1 MTLPNAVV
9 KPSALPSDPR
19 FSSGPCRKHPGWS
32 VDPTM
37 LRYVGRSHRS
47 SEGAERLGEVIRRMA
62 SLLELPDSWLCGI
75 VPGSGTGACSM
86 ALQNL
91 LGPSPVETFLSDN
104 FSQYWANEIDT
115 LGLAPQNRHI
125 CAYGDFPNTSRID
138 PNHDI
143 VLVLNGTNSGVCPP
157 DLDWILPDR
166 AGLVI
171 ADAVSAAFTRPIE
184 FDRIDVLCWSW
195 QKALGGEG
203 GHGMIALSPRAQAR
217 LKAGGR
223 KPVARLMRLHNP
235 DGSVNKAFF
244 GGRTISTP
252 SMFAVEDIHSA
263 LDWAEACGG
272 LPALLNRVANNYAV
286 MADWVNST
294 PWIDW
299 TCTNPAARS
308 TCSITLRLVQEQLAA
323 GEKEDDGK
331 IIAEMIRLLEAEGA
345 AFDIWSY
352 GDAPPGFRIWAGPTV
367 EADDLATL
375 CEWLAWAYSE
385 TCGGTIPPE
394 VVVRHGYFPPSKES
408 AVQPR
413 TDSARPLTAALE
425 SPPPQ
430 TLADC
435 YDALLFD
442 ATGVLISQNDAL
454 PGAADILAR
463 LNTAGQPFYIVTN
476 ISSGSD
482 ETIFARLRSAGL
494 PIPAV
499 DRIVSAGGVARHRVL
514 EELAAG
520 RLVSYVGS
528 AHAAHEIFGKH
539 PNLHCA
545 DTVETFDTLVVLDDE
560 GFDFK
565 RAADH
570 ILSTFQRRLIETGEM
585 PRIIAANAD
594 IIYPDKNDTL
604 VFGPGIIGPMLQAGL
619 APFGAPPI
627 SVEIMGKP
635 GRAIFEECIARAG
648 TDRLLMVGDQVDT
661 DIKGAKAAGLDA
673 LLVSTGLNSCGEL
686 RQDENG
692 AADFVAKNLNQIFDR
707 SLFPHLRSAAHSNT
721 TD

>member
-1 MTLPNAVV
+1 
-9 KPSALPSDPR
+9 
-19 FSSGPCRKHPGWS
+19 
-32 VDPTM
+32 
-37 LRYVGRSHRS
+37 
-47 SEGAERLGEVIRRMA
+47 
-62 SLLELPDSWLCGI
+62 
-75 VPGSGTGACSM
+75 M

-91 LGPSPVETFLSDN
+91 LGPFPVETFLSDS

-115 LGLAPQNRHI
+115 LALTSQRRHI

-143 VLVLNGTNSGVCPP
+143 VLVLNGTSSGVCPP
-157 DLDWILPDR
+157 DLDWIRPDR

-171 ADAVSAAFTRPIE
+171 ADAVSAAFTRQIDY
-184 FDRIDVLCWSW
+184 DRIDVLCWSW

-217 LKAGGR
+217 LEAGGR
-223 KPVARLMRLHNP
+223 KPVARLMRLHNA
-235 DGSVNKAFF
+235 DGSLNKAFF

-286 MADWVNST
+286 MDDWVNST

-299 TCTNPAARS
+299 ICTDQAARS
-308 TCSITLRLVQEQLAA
+308 TCSITLRLVREQLAA
-323 GEKEDDGK
+323 GETEDDGK
-331 IIAEMIRLLEAEGA
+331 IAGGIIRLLEAEGA

-367 EADDLATL
+367 ETDDLAIL
-375 CEWLAWAYSE
+375 CEWLAWAYSQ
-385 TCGGTIPPE
+385 TCEANIPPE
-394 VVVRHGYFPPSKES
+394 ARVVRHGYFPPSK
-408 AVQPR
+408 ALVVQPR
-413 TDSARPLTAALE
+413 TESACPQTAALE

-435 YDALLFD
+435 YDAMLFD

-454 PGAADILAR
+454 PGAADVLAR
-463 LNTAGQPFYIVTN
+463 LNMSGQPYYIVTN

-482 ETIFARLRSAGL
+482 ETIFARLRCAGL

-499 DRIVSAGGVARHRVL
+499 DRIVSAGGVTRHCVL
-514 EELAAG
+514 GELAAG

-528 AHAAHEIFGKH
+528 AHAAHDIFGKH

-545 DTVETFDTLVVLDDE
+545 DTAATFDTLVVLDDE
-560 GFDFK
+560 DFDFK
-565 RAADH
+565 RAADN

-594 IIYPDKNDTL
+594 IIYPGKNGTL

-627 SVEIMGKP
+627 SLEIMGKP
-635 GRAIFEECIARAG
+635 GRAIFEECIGRAG

-673 LLVSTGLNSCGEL
+673 LLVTTGLNNSGEL

-692 AADFVAKNLNQIFDR
+692 APDYVAKNLGQIFDG
-707 SLFPHLRSAAHSNT
+707 SLCPHLRSSKHSST
-721 TD
+721 TNQVWGSFE

>member
-1 MTLPNAVV
+1 
-9 KPSALPSDPR
+9 
-19 FSSGPCRKHPGWS
+19 
-32 VDPTM
+32 
-37 LRYVGRSHRS
+37 
-47 SEGAERLGEVIRRMA
+47 
-62 SLLELPDSWLCGI
+62 
-75 VPGSGTGACSM
+75 M

-91 LGPSPVETFLSDN
+91 LGPSPVETFVSDN

-115 LGLAPQNRHI
+115 LALAPQNRHI
-125 CAYGDFPNTSRID
+125 CAFGDFPSTSRID
-138 PNHDI
+138 SNHDI

-157 DLDWILPDR
+157 DLDWVLPDR

-171 ADAVSAAFTRPIE
+171 ADAVSAAFTRPID
-184 FDRIDVLCWSW
+184 FNRTDVLCWSW

-217 LKAGGR
+217 LKADGR
-223 KPVARLMRLHNP
+223 KPVARLMRLHNA

-272 LPALLNRVANNYAV
+272 LPALLKRVADNYAV

-308 TCSITLRLVQEQLAA
+308 PCSITLRLVREQHAT
-323 GEKEDDGK
+323 GEKEDDDK
-331 IIAEMIRLLEAEGA
+331 IVAGMIRLLEAEGA

-367 EADDLATL
+367 EAEDLAIL
-375 CEWLAWAYSE
+375 CKWLAWAYSE
-385 TCGGTIPPE
+385 TCESSIPPE
-394 VVVRHGYFPPSKES
+394 TKVVRHGSFPPSNTR

-413 TDSARPLTAALE
+413 EESACLLTAALE

-430 TLADC
+430 TLADY
-435 YDALLFD
+435 YDAILFD
-442 ATGVLISQNDAL
+442 ATGVLISENEAL

-463 LNTAGQPFYIVTN
+463 LNMSGQPYYIVTN

-482 ETIFARLRSAGL
+482 ETIFARLRGAGL

-499 DRIVSAGGVARHRVL
+499 DRIVSAGGVTRPRVL
-514 EELAAG
+514 GELAAG
-520 RLVSYVGS
+520 RQVSYVGS
-528 AHAAHEIFGKH
+528 ARAAHDIFGKH

-545 DTVETFDTLVVLDDE
+545 DTAETFDTLVVLDDE

-565 RAADH
+565 RAAEH
-570 ILSTFQRRLIETGEM
+570 ILSTFRRRLIETGEM
-585 PRIIAANAD
+585 PRMIAANGD
-594 IIYPDKNDTL
+594 IIYPGKNGTL
-604 VFGPGIIGPMLQAGL
+604 VFGPCIIGPMLQAGL

-635 GRAIFEECIARAG
+635 GRPIFEECIARAG

-673 LLVSTGLNSCGEL
+673 LLVTTGLNISGEL
-686 RQDENG
+686 RHGENG
-692 AADFVAKNLNQIFDR
+692 APDYVATNLCQIVDG
-707 SLFPHLRSAAHSNT
+707 SLFPPLRSAKHSST
-721 TD
+721 TKSGFADRRRRIVGSS

>member
-1 MTLPNAVV
+1 
-9 KPSALPSDPR
+9 
-19 FSSGPCRKHPGWS
+19 
-32 VDPTM
+32 
-37 LRYVGRSHRS
+37 
-47 SEGAERLGEVIRRMA
+47 
-62 SLLELPDSWLCGI
+62 
-75 VPGSGTGACSM
+75 M

-91 LGPSPVETFLSDN
+91 LGPSPVETFLSDS

-115 LGLAPQNRHI
+115 LALAPQRRHI

-143 VLVLNGTNSGVCPP
+143 VLVLNGTSSGVCPP

-171 ADAVSAAFTRPIE
+171 ADAVSAAFTRPIDY
-184 FDRIDVLCWSW
+184 DRIDVLCWSW

-217 LKAGGR
+217 LKVGGP
-223 KPVARLMRLHNP
+223 KPVTRLMRLHNA

-286 MADWVNST
+286 MDDWVNST

-308 TCSITLRLVQEQLAA
+308 TCSITLRLVAA
-323 GEKEDDGK
+323 GETEDCGK
-331 IIAEMIRLLEAEGA
+331 IAGGMIRLLEAEGA

-367 EADDLATL
+367 ETEDLAIL

-385 TCGGTIPPE
+385 TCEGIPPE
-394 VVVRHGYFPPSKES
+394 AVVRHGNFPPSNAR

-413 TDSARPLTAALE
+413 EESACPLTGALE

-435 YDALLFD
+435 YDAILFD
-442 ATGVLISQNDAL
+442 ATGVLINENEAL

-463 LNTAGQPFYIVTN
+463 LNMSDQPYYIVTN

-482 ETIFARLRSAGL
+482 ETILARLRGAGL

-499 DRIVSAGGVARHRVL
+499 DRIVSAGGLARHRVL

-528 AHAAHEIFGKH
+528 AHAAHDIFGKH

-585 PRIIAANAD
+585 PRMITANAD
-594 IIYPDKNDTL
+594 VVYPGKNRSL

-627 SVEIMGKP
+627 SVEFMGKP
-635 GRAIFEECIARAG
+635 GRAIFQECIARAG

-673 LLVSTGLNSCGEL
+673 LLVTTGLNNSGEL
-686 RQDENG
+686 RQGENG
-692 AADFVAKNLNQIFDR
+692 APDYVARNLDQIFDGSLSPHPVGR
-707 SLFPHLRSAAHSNT
+707 SKSPG
-721 TD
+721 

>member
-1 MTLPNAVV
+1 M
-9 KPSALPSDPR
+9 
-19 FSSGPCRKHPGWS
+19 
-32 VDPTM
+32 
-37 LRYVGRSHRS
+37 
-47 SEGAERLGEVIRRMA
+47 
-62 SLLELPDSWLCGI
+62 
-75 VPGSGTGACSM
+75 
-86 ALQNL
+86 
-91 LGPSPVETFLSDN
+91 SDN

-125 CAYGDFPNTSRID
+125 CDYGDFPNTNRID

-171 ADAVSAAFTRPIE
+171 ADAVSAAFTRPIDY
-184 FDRIDVLCWSW
+184 DRIDVLCWSW

-203 GHGMIALSPRAQAR
+203 GHGMIALSSRAQAR
-217 LKAGGR
+217 LKAGTR
-223 KPVARLMRLHNP
+223 KPLARLMRLHNA

-272 LPALLNRVANNYAV
+272 LTALLNRVANNYAV
-286 MADWVNST
+286 MSDWVNST

-308 TCSITLRLVQEQLAA
+308 SCSITLRLVREQFAV

-331 IIAEMIRLLEAEGA
+331 IAAGMIRLLEAEGA

-367 EADDLATL
+367 ESEDLSIL
-375 CEWLAWAYSE
+375 CEWLAWAHSE
-385 TCGGTIPPE
+385 ASQGSVPPE
-394 VVVRHGYFPPSKES
+394 ASDLRHGCFPSSKAR

-413 TDSARPLTAALE
+413 ADSACLTTAAPE
-425 SPPPQ
+425 SLPSQ

-435 YDALLFD
+435 YDAILFD
-442 ATGVLISQNDAL
+442 ATGVLISENEAL

-463 LNTAGQPFYIVTN
+463 LNTSGQPYYVVTN
-476 ISSGSD
+476 ISSGSE
-482 ETIFARLRSAGL
+482 ETILARLRGAGL

-528 AHAAHEIFGKH
+528 THAANDIFGRH

-545 DTVETFDTLVVLDDE
+545 DTAGPFDTLVVLDDE

-570 ILSTFQRRLIETGEM
+570 ILSTFRRRLIETGEM
-585 PRIIAANAD
+585 PRMIAANAD
-594 IIYPDKNDTL
+594 IIYPGKNGSL
-604 VFGPGIIGPMLQAGL
+604 VFGPGIIEPMLQAGL

-627 SVEIMGKP
+627 SVEIVGKP

-673 LLVSTGLNSCGEL
+673 LLVTTELNSCGEL
-686 RQDENG
+686 RQDETG
-692 AADFVAKNLNQIFDR
+692 AADFVAKNLNQILDG
-707 SLFPHLRSAAHSNT
+707 SLFPRLRSAKHSSATNQA
-721 TD
+721 

>member
-1 MTLPNAVV
+1 
-9 KPSALPSDPR
+9 
-19 FSSGPCRKHPGWS
+19 
-32 VDPTM
+32 
-37 LRYVGRSHRS
+37 
-47 SEGAERLGEVIRRMA
+47 
-62 SLLELPDSWLCGI
+62 
-75 VPGSGTGACSM
+75 M

-115 LGLAPQNRHI
+115 LALAPQNRHI
-125 CAYGDFPNTSRID
+125 CAFGDFPSTSRID
-138 PNHDI
+138 SNHDI

-157 DLDWILPDR
+157 DLDWIVPDR

-171 ADAVSAAFTRPIE
+171 ADAVSAAFTRPID

-217 LKAGGR
+217 LKASGR
-223 KPVARLMRLHNP
+223 KPVARLMRLHNA

-308 TCSITLRLVQEQLAA
+308 ACSITLRLVREPLADA
-323 GEKEDDGK
+323 QKDDGDE
-331 IIAEMIRLLEAEGA
+331 IVAGMIRLLEAEGA

-367 EADDLATL
+367 EADDLAIL

-385 TCGGTIPPE
+385 TCEASIPT
-394 VVVRHGYFPPSKES
+394 VVRHSYFPPSKAR

-413 TDSARPLTAALE
+413 TESACPLTAALQ
-425 SPPPQ
+425 SQPPQ

-435 YDALLFD
+435 YDAILFD
-442 ATGVLISQNDAL
+442 ATGVLVSENDAL
-454 PGAADILAR
+454 PGAAEILAR
-463 LNTAGQPFYIVTN
+463 LNMSGQPYYIVTN
-476 ISSGSD
+476 ISSGSE

-494 PIPAV
+494 PVPAV

-520 RLVSYVGS
+520 RIVSYVGS
-528 AHAAHEIFGKH
+528 AHAAHDIFGEH

-545 DTVETFDTLVVLDDE
+545 DRAETFDTLVVLDDE
-560 GFDFK
+560 GFNFK

-570 ILSTFQRRLIETGEM
+570 ILSTFRRRLIETGEM
-585 PRIIAANAD
+585 PRMIAANAD
-594 IIYPDKNDTL
+594 IIYPGKNGTL
-604 VFGPGIIGPMLQAGL
+604 VFGPNIIGPMLQAGL

-648 TDRLLMVGDQVDT
+648 TNHLLMVGDQVDT

-673 LLVSTGLNSCGEL
+673 LLVTTGLNSCGEL

-692 AADFVAKNLNQIFDR
+692 AADFVAKDLNQIFTAVCFHSFGR
-707 SLFPHLRSAAHSNT
+707 RRFPVQQIRFWQLGARIAERTRRILAAAVEPAAWLGGRWR
-721 TD
+721 

>member
-9 KPSALPSDPR
+9 KPSVLPSDPR

-32 VDPTM
+32 VHPTM

-62 SLLELPDSWLCGI
+62 SLLELPDGWLCGI

-91 LGPSPVETFLSDN
+91 LGPTPVETFLSDN

-125 CAYGDFPNTSRID
+125 CDYGDFPDTSRID

-171 ADAVSAAFTRPIE
+171 GDAVSAAFTRPIDY
-184 FDRIDVLCWSW
+184 DRIDVLCWSW

-217 LKAGGR
+217 LIVGGP
-223 KPVARLMRLHNP
+223 KPIARLMRLHNA

-272 LPALLNRVANNYAV
+272 LTALLNRVANNYAV
-286 MADWVNST
+286 MSDWVNST

-299 TCTNPAARS
+299 TCSNPAARS
-308 TCSITLRLVQEQLAA
+308 TCSITLRLVREQHAA
-323 GEKEDDGK
+323 GEKADDGK
-331 IIAEMIRLLEAEGA
+331 IATEMIRLLEAEGA

-352 GDAPPGFRIWAGPTV
+352 GDAPPGFRIWAGPTI
-367 EADDLATL
+367 EAEDLAIL

-385 TCGGTIPPE
+385 TCAANMPRE
-394 VVVRHGYFPPSKES
+394 ARVVRHGNFPTSKAS

-413 TDSARPLTAALE
+413 TESASSLTAALK

-435 YDALLFD
+435 YDAILFD

-454 PGAADILAR
+454 PGAVDILAR
-463 LNTAGQPFYIVTN
+463 LNTSGQPYYIVTN

-482 ETIFARLRSAGL
+482 ETILARLRGAGL

-499 DRIVSAGGVARHRVL
+499 DRIVSAGGVARHSVV

-520 RLVSYVGS
+520 RVVSYLGS
-528 AHAAHEIFGKH
+528 AQAAHDIFGKH

-565 RAADH
+565 RVADH
-570 ILSTFQRRLIETGEM
+570 ILSTFQRRLIERGEM

-594 IIYPDKNDTL
+594 IIYPGKNGTL
-604 VFGPGIIGPMLQAGL
+604 VFGPSIIGPMLQAGL

-627 SVEIMGKP
+627 SVEVMGKP
-635 GRAIFEECIARAG
+635 GRAIFEECITRAG

-673 LLVSTGLNSCGEL
+673 LLVTTGLNNSGEL
-686 RQDENG
+686 RQGESG
-692 AADFVAKNLNQIFDR
+692 AADFVAKNLNQIFDG
-707 SLFPHLRSAAHSNT
+707 SLFPHL
-721 TD
+721 

>member
-1 MTLPNAVV
+1 M
-9 KPSALPSDPR
+9 SDS
-19 FSSGPCRKHPGWS
+19 F
-32 VDPTM
+32 
-37 LRYVGRSHRS
+37 
-47 SEGAERLGEVIRRMA
+47 A
-62 SLLELPDSWLCGI
+62 
-75 VPGSGTGACSM
+75 
-86 ALQNL
+86 
-91 LGPSPVETFLSDN
+91 
-104 FSQYWANEIDT
+104 QYWANEIDT
-115 LGLAPQNRHI
+115 LALAPHKRHI

-143 VLVLNGTNSGVCPP
+143 VLVLNGTSSGVCPP
-157 DLDWILPDR
+157 DLDWIVPDR

-171 ADAVSAAFTRPIE
+171 ADGVSAAFTRAIDY
-184 FDRIDVLCWSW
+184 DRIDVLCWSW

-217 LKAGGR
+217 LKVGER
-223 KPVARLMRLHNP
+223 KPVGRLMRLHNA
-235 DGSVNKAFF
+235 DGSVNEAFF

-286 MADWVNST
+286 MDDWVTST

-299 TCTNPAARS
+299 ICTNPAARS
-308 TCSITLRLVQEQLAA
+308 ACSITLRLVREQLAA
-323 GEKEDDGK
+323 GETEDDGK
-331 IIAEMIRLLEAEGA
+331 IVEGIIRLLEAEGA

-367 EADDLATL
+367 ETDDLAIL
-375 CEWLAWAYSE
+375 CGWLAWAYSE
-385 TCGGTIPPE
+385 TCEASIPPQARA
-394 VVVRHGYFPPSKES
+394 VHHGYFPPSKAR

-413 TDSARPLTAALE
+413 TESACPPTAALE

-435 YDALLFD
+435 YDAILFD
-442 ATGVLISQNDAL
+442 ATGVLISENEAL
-454 PGAADILAR
+454 PGAAGILAR
-463 LNTAGQPFYIVTN
+463 FNTSGQPYYIVTN

-482 ETIFARLRSAGL
+482 ETIFARLRGAGL
-494 PIPAV
+494 PIPTA
-499 DRIVSAGGVARHRVL
+499 DRVVSAGGVARNRVL

-520 RLVSYVGS
+520 RLVSCFGS
-528 AHAAHEIFGKH
+528 AHAAHDIFGKH

-545 DTVETFDTLVVLDDE
+545 DSAKPFDTLVVLDDE

-570 ILSTFQRRLIETGEM
+570 ILSTFRRRLIETGEM
-585 PRIIAANAD
+585 PRMIAANAD
-594 IIYPDKNDTL
+594 IIYPSKNGRVL
-604 VFGPGIIGPMLQAGL
+604 FGPSIIGPMLQAGL
-619 APFGAPPI
+619 APFGTSPT
-627 SVEIMGKP
+627 SVEFMGKP
-635 GRAIFEECIARAG
+635 GRAIFEECIARAR

-673 LLVSTGLNSCGEL
+673 LLVTTGLNNSGEL
-686 RQDENG
+686 RQDENSVPDYF
-692 AADFVAKNLNQIFDR
+692 ARNLGQIFDG
-707 SLFPHLRSAAHSNT
+707 SLLPHLRPAKHSST
-721 TD
+721 TNQV

>member
-1 MTLPNAVV
+1 
-9 KPSALPSDPR
+9 
-19 FSSGPCRKHPGWS
+19 
-32 VDPTM
+32 
-37 LRYVGRSHRS
+37 
-47 SEGAERLGEVIRRMA
+47 
-62 SLLELPDSWLCGI
+62 
-75 VPGSGTGACSM
+75 M

-125 CAYGDFPNTSRID
+125 CDYGDFPSTSRID

-171 ADAVSAAFTRPIE
+171 ADAVSAAFTRPIDY
-184 FDRIDVLCWSW
+184 DRIDVLCWSW

-203 GHGMIALSPRAQAR
+203 GHGMIALAPRAQAR
-217 LKAGGR
+217 LKVGGR
-223 KPVARLMRLHNP
+223 QPVARLMRLHNA

-272 LPALLNRVANNYAV
+272 LPALLKRVANNYAV
-286 MADWVNST
+286 MDDWVNST

-308 TCSITLRLVQEQLAA
+308 TCSITLRLVREQHAA

-331 IIAEMIRLLEAEGA
+331 IVAEMIRLLEAEGA

-367 EADDLATL
+367 EAEDLAIL

-385 TCGGTIPPE
+385 SCEGSTPPE
-394 VVVRHGYFPPSKES
+394 ARVMRHGNFPSS
-408 AVQPR
+408 SARAVQLR
-413 TDSARPLTAALE
+413 TDSARPQTALE

-430 TLADC
+430 ILADC
-435 YDALLFD
+435 YDAILFD
-442 ATGVLISQNDAL
+442 ATGVLVSENDAL
-454 PGAADILAR
+454 PGAADILTR
-463 LNTAGQPFYIVTN
+463 LNMSGQPYYIVTN

-482 ETIFARLRSAGL
+482 ETIFARLCGAGL

-499 DRIVSAGGVARHRVL
+499 DRIVSAGGVARRRVL

-520 RLVSYVGS
+520 RLVSYVGG
-528 AHAAHEIFGKH
+528 AHAAHDIFGKH

-545 DTVETFDTLVVLDDE
+545 DTAATFDTLVVLDDE

-565 RAADH
+565 RAADN

-594 IIYPDKNDTL
+594 IIYPGKNGTI
-604 VFGPGIIGPMLQAGL
+604 VFGPSIIGPMLKAGL

-627 SVEIMGKP
+627 SVETMGKP
-635 GRAIFEECIARAG
+635 GRAIFEECITRAG
-648 TDRLLMVGDQVDT
+648 SDRLLMVGDQVDT

-673 LLVSTGLNSCGEL
+673 LLVTTGLNSCGEL
-686 RQDENG
+686 RQDESG
-692 AADFVAKNLNQIFDR
+692 AADFVAKNLNQIFDG
-707 SLFPHLRSAAHSNT
+707 SLFPHLRSTTHSNK

>member
-9 KPSALPSDPR
+9 KPSVLPSDPR
-19 FSSGPCRKHPGWS
+19 FASGPCRKHPGWS
-32 VDPTM
+32 VHPTM

-91 LGPSPVETFLSDN
+91 LGPFPVETFLSDS

-115 LGLAPQNRHI
+115 LALAPQSRHI

-143 VLVLNGTNSGVCPP
+143 VLVLNGTSSGVCPP
-157 DLDWILPDR
+157 DLDWIPPDR

-171 ADAVSAAFTRPIE
+171 ADAVSAAFTRHID

-223 KPVARLMRLHNP
+223 KPVARLMRLHSP

-308 TCSITLRLVQEQLAA
+308 TCSITLRLVREQLAA
-323 GEKEDDGK
+323 GDKEDDGK
-331 IIAEMIRLLEAEGA
+331 IVAGMIRLLEAEYA

-367 EADDLATL
+367 EADDLSIL

-385 TCGGTIPPE
+385 ACEASIPPDAI
-394 VVVRHGYFPPSKES
+394 VVRDREL
-408 AVQPR
+408 VQ
-413 TDSARPLTAALE
+413 
-425 SPPPQ
+425 
-430 TLADC
+430 
-435 YDALLFD
+435 
-442 ATGVLISQNDAL
+442 G
-454 PGAADILAR
+454 
-463 LNTAGQPFYIVTN
+463 
-476 ISSGSD
+476 
-482 ETIFARLRSAGL
+482 
-494 PIPAV
+494 
-499 DRIVSAGGVARHRVL
+499 
-514 EELAAG
+514 
-520 RLVSYVGS
+520 
-528 AHAAHEIFGKH
+528 
-539 PNLHCA
+539 
-545 DTVETFDTLVVLDDE
+545 
-560 GFDFK
+560 
-565 RAADH
+565 
-570 ILSTFQRRLIETGEM
+570 
-585 PRIIAANAD
+585 
-594 IIYPDKNDTL
+594 
-604 VFGPGIIGPMLQAGL
+604 
-619 APFGAPPI
+619 
-627 SVEIMGKP
+627 
-635 GRAIFEECIARAG
+635 
-648 TDRLLMVGDQVDT
+648 
-661 DIKGAKAAGLDA
+661 
-673 LLVSTGLNSCGEL
+673 
-686 RQDENG
+686 
-692 AADFVAKNLNQIFDR
+692 
-707 SLFPHLRSAAHSNT
+707 
-721 TD
+721 

>member
-1 MTLPNAVV
+1 
-9 KPSALPSDPR
+9 
-19 FSSGPCRKHPGWS
+19 
-32 VDPTM
+32 
-37 LRYVGRSHRS
+37 
-47 SEGAERLGEVIRRMA
+47 MA

-91 LGPSPVETFLSDN
+91 LGPSPVETFVSDS

-115 LGLAPQNRHI
+115 LALAAQRRHV
-125 CAYGDFPNTSRID
+125 CAYGDFPSTSRID

-143 VLVLNGTNSGVCPP
+143 VLVLNGTSNGVCPP
-157 DLDWILPDR
+157 DLNWILTDR

-171 ADAVSAAFTRPIE
+171 ADAVSAAFTRHID

-217 LKAGGR
+217 LKVNGR
-223 KPVARLMRLHNP
+223 KPVARLIRLHNA

-263 LDWAEACGG
+263 LGWAEACGG

-308 TCSITLRLVQEQLAA
+308 TCSITLRLVREQHAA
-323 GEKEDDGK
+323 DEKEDDRK
-331 IIAEMIRLLEAEGA
+331 IVAGMIRLLEAEGA

-352 GDAPPGFRIWAGPTV
+352 ADAPPGFRIWAGPTV
-367 EADDLATL
+367 ETDDLAVL

-385 TCGGTIPPE
+385 TCETRIPPNART
-394 VVVRHGYFPPSKES
+394 VRHGNFPPTQACSVQARIGS
-408 AVQPR
+408 ACPQ
-413 TDSARPLTAALE
+413 TGALE
-425 SPPPQ
+425 SPPR
-430 TLADC
+430 TLAD
-435 YDALLFD
+435 YYEAILFD
-442 ATGVLISQNDAL
+442 ATGVLVNEIDAL
-454 PGAADILAR
+454 PGAADVLAR
-463 LNTAGQPFYIVTN
+463 LNTCGRPYYIVTN

-482 ETIFARLRSAGL
+482 ETILARLRGAGL
-494 PIPAV
+494 PVPAV

-520 RLVSYVGS
+520 RGVSYVGS
-528 AHAAHEIFGKH
+528 AHAAHDIFGKH

-545 DTVETFDTLVVLDDE
+545 DTAVTFDTLVVLDDE

-570 ILSTFQRRLIETGEM
+570 ILSTFQRRLIETGKM
-585 PRIIAANAD
+585 PRIILANAD
-594 IIYPDKNDTL
+594 IIYSTKNGTL

-619 APFGAPPI
+619 APFGAPPF

-648 TDRLLMVGDQVDT
+648 TDSLLMVGDQVDT

-673 LLVSTGLNSCGEL
+673 LLVTTGLNSCGEL
-686 RQDENG
+686 RQDEYG
-692 AADFVAKNLNQIFDR
+692 AADFVATNLNQIFDG
-707 SLFPHLRSAAHSNT
+707 SLFPHVRSAKHSNT

>member
-1 MTLPNAVV
+1 
-9 KPSALPSDPR
+9 
-19 FSSGPCRKHPGWS
+19 
-32 VDPTM
+32 
-37 LRYVGRSHRS
+37 
-47 SEGAERLGEVIRRMA
+47 
-62 SLLELPDSWLCGI
+62 
-75 VPGSGTGACSM
+75 M

-91 LGPSPVETFLSDN
+91 LGPFPVETFLSDS
-104 FSQYWANEIDT
+104 FSKYWANEIDT
-115 LGLAPQNRHI
+115 LALASQRRHN
-125 CAYGDFPNTSRID
+125 CAYGDFPRTNRID

-143 VLVLNGTNSGVCPP
+143 VLVLNGTSSGVCPP

-171 ADAVSAAFTRPIE
+171 ADAVSAAFTRPIDY
-184 FDRIDVLCWSW
+184 DRTDVLCWSW

-217 LKAGGR
+217 LKVGGG
-223 KPVARLMRLHNP
+223 KPVARLMSLHNA

-252 SMFAVEDIHSA
+252 SMFAVADIHSA
-263 LDWAEACGG
+263 LDWAEGCGG

-286 MADWVNST
+286 MADWVDST

-299 TCTNPAARS
+299 ICTNPAARS
-308 TCSITLRLVQEQLAA
+308 TCSITLRLVRDQLAV
-323 GEKEDDGK
+323 GETEDDGK
-331 IIAEMIRLLEAEGA
+331 IAGGMIRLLEAEGA

-367 EADDLATL
+367 ETDDLAIL

-385 TCGGTIPPE
+385 TCEASMP
-394 VVVRHGYFPPSKES
+394 VVRHRYFPPSK
-408 AVQPR
+408 ARVVQPR
-413 TDSARPLTAALE
+413 TESACPLTAALE
-425 SPPPQ
+425 SPSAQ
-430 TLADC
+430 TLANC
-435 YDALLFD
+435 YDAILFD
-442 ATGVLISQNDAL
+442 AMGVLISENEAL

-463 LNTAGQPFYIVTN
+463 LNMSGQPYYIVTN

-482 ETIFARLRSAGL
+482 DTIFARLCRAGL

-514 EELAAG
+514 EEVAAG

-528 AHAAHEIFGKH
+528 AHAAHDVFGKH

-545 DTVETFDTLVVLDDE
+545 DMVETFDTLVVIDDE

-570 ILSTFQRRLIETGEM
+570 ILSIFQRRLVETGEM
-585 PRIIAANAD
+585 PRMIVANAD
-594 IIYPDKNDTL
+594 IIYPSKNGSL
-604 VFGPGIIGPMLQAGL
+604 AFGPSIIGPMLKAGL

-627 SVEIMGKP
+627 VAEVMGKP

-648 TDRLLMVGDQVDT
+648 TDRLLMVGDQLDT
-661 DIKGAKAAGLDA
+661 DIKGAKAAGLDTV
-673 LLVSTGLNSCGEL
+673 LVTNGLNRCGEL
-686 RQDENG
+686 RQGNSGSPDY
-692 AADFVAKNLNQIFDR
+692 VAKNLNQIFDGI
-707 SLFPHLRSAAHSNT
+707 LFPHRIRSAMHSST
-721 TD
+721 IDQA

>member
-1 MTLPNAVV
+1 M
-9 KPSALPSDPR
+9 SD
-19 FSSGPCRKHPGWS
+19 S
-32 VDPTM
+32 
-37 LRYVGRSHRS
+37 
-47 SEGAERLGEVIRRMA
+47 
-62 SLLELPDSWLCGI
+62 
-75 VPGSGTGACSM
+75 
-86 ALQNL
+86 
-91 LGPSPVETFLSDN
+91 

-115 LGLAPQNRHI
+115 LALAPQSRHI
-125 CAYGDFPNTSRID
+125 CAYGDFPITGRID

-143 VLVLNGTNSGVCPP
+143 VLVLNGTSSGVCPP

-171 ADAVSAAFTRPIE
+171 ADAVSAAFTRPIDY
-184 FDRIDVLCWSW
+184 DRIDVLCWSW

-217 LKAGGR
+217 LKAGER

-235 DGSVNKAFF
+235 DGSVNNAFF

-286 MADWVNST
+286 LDDWVNST

-299 TCTNPAARS
+299 ICTNPAARS
-308 TCSITLRLVQEQLAA
+308 TCSITLRLAREQRAA
-323 GEKEDDGK
+323 AEKEDDGK
-331 IIAEMIRLLEAEGA
+331 IVAEMIRLLDAEGA

-367 EADDLATL
+367 ETEDLAIL
-375 CEWLAWAYSE
+375 CDWLAWAYSE
-385 TCGGTIPPE
+385 TCEGSIPPE
-394 VVVRHGYFPPSKES
+394 ARVVRHGYFPTSKAS

-413 TDSARPLTAALE
+413 TEPARPQTAALDC
-425 SPPPQ
+425 PPPR

-435 YDALLFD
+435 YDAILFD
-442 ATGVLISQNDAL
+442 ATGVLISQNEAL
-454 PGAADILAR
+454 PGAVDILAR
-463 LNTAGQPFYIVTN
+463 LNTSDQPYYIVTN
-476 ISSGSD
+476 ISSGSA
-482 ETIFARLRSAGL
+482 ETILARLRGAGL

-520 RLVSYVGS
+520 RLVSYLGS
-528 AHAAHEIFGKH
+528 AHAAHDIFGKH
-539 PNLHCA
+539 TNLDCA

-565 RAADH
+565 RAADN

-594 IIYPDKNDTL
+594 IIYPGENGTL

-673 LLVSTGLNSCGEL
+673 LLITTGLNSCGEL
-686 RQDENG
+686 RQDEYG
-692 AADFVAKNLNQIFDR
+692 APDYVAKNLGQLFDG
-707 SLFPHLRSAAHSNT
+707 SLFPHLRSAMDSST
-721 TD
+721 VD

>member
-1 MTLPNAVV
+1 
-9 KPSALPSDPR
+9 
-19 FSSGPCRKHPGWS
+19 
-32 VDPTM
+32 
-37 LRYVGRSHRS
+37 
-47 SEGAERLGEVIRRMA
+47 
-62 SLLELPDSWLCGI
+62 
-75 VPGSGTGACSM
+75 M
-86 ALQNL
+86 ALHNL
-91 LGPSPVETFLSDN
+91 LGPSPVETFVSDS

-115 LGLAPQNRHI
+115 LALAPQNRHI
-125 CAYGDFPNTSRID
+125 CAFGDFPSTSRID
-138 PNHDI
+138 PIHDI

-171 ADAVSAAFTRPIE
+171 ADAVSAAFTRPID

-217 LKAGGR
+217 LKVGGR
-223 KPVARLMRLHNP
+223 KPVARLMRLHNA

-272 LPALLNRVANNYAV
+272 LSALLNRVANNYAV

-308 TCSITLRLVQEQLAA
+308 TCSITLRLVGEQLAA
-323 GEKEDDGK
+323 GEKEDGDEIVAG
-331 IIAEMIRLLEAEGA
+331 MIRLLEAEGA

-367 EADDLATL
+367 ETEDLAIL
-375 CEWLAWAYSE
+375 CEWLAWAFSE
-385 TCGGTIPPE
+385 TCEAGIPPE
-394 VVVRHGYFPPSKES
+394 AVVRHSYFPPSKVS

-413 TDSARPLTAALE
+413 TESACPLTAALE
-425 SPPPQ
+425 SPPAR

-435 YDALLFD
+435 YEAILFD
-442 ATGVLISQNDAL
+442 ATGVLISENDAL

-463 LNTAGQPFYIVTN
+463 LNMSGQPYYIVTN

-482 ETIFARLRSAGL
+482 ETILARLRGAGL
-494 PIPAV
+494 PIPAL

-528 AHAAHEIFGKH
+528 AQAAHDIFSKH

-565 RAADH
+565 RAADN
-570 ILSTFQRRLIETGEM
+570 ILSTFRRSLIETGEM
-585 PRIIAANAD
+585 PRIIEANAD
-594 IIYPDKNDTL
+594 IIYPGKNGTL

-635 GRAIFEECIARAG
+635 GRAIFEVCIARAG

-661 DIKGAKAAGLDA
+661 DIRGAKAAGLDS
-673 LLVSTGLNSCGEL
+673 LLVTTGLNNRGEL
-686 RQDENG
+686 HQDQYG
-692 AADFVAKNLNQIFDR
+692 AADFVATNLNQIFDG
-707 SLFPHLRSAAHSNT
+707 SLFPHVRSAKRIPIQRTRLGNFEREARIG
-721 TD
+721 D

>member
-1 MTLPNAVV
+1 
-9 KPSALPSDPR
+9 
-19 FSSGPCRKHPGWS
+19 
-32 VDPTM
+32 
-37 LRYVGRSHRS
+37 
-47 SEGAERLGEVIRRMA
+47 MA

-91 LGPSPVETFLSDN
+91 LGPFPVETFLSDN

-115 LGLAPQNRHI
+115 LALAPQSRHM
-125 CAYGDFPNTSRID
+125 CAFGDFPSTSGID
-138 PNHDI
+138 PTHDI

-171 ADAVSAAFTRPIE
+171 ADAVSAAFTSPIDY
-184 FDRIDVLCWSW
+184 DRIDVLCWSW

-217 LKAGGR
+217 LKASGR
-223 KPVARLMRLHNP
+223 KPVARLMRLHNA

-272 LPALLNRVANNYAV
+272 LPALLKRVANNYAV
-286 MADWVNST
+286 MDDWVNST

-308 TCSITLRLVQEQLAA
+308 TCSITLRLVREQHAA

-331 IIAEMIRLLEAEGA
+331 IVAEMIRLLEAEGA

-367 EADDLATL
+367 EAEDLAIL

-385 TCGGTIPPE
+385 TCAASIPPE
-394 VVVRHGYFPPSKES
+394 ARVVRHGYFPPSKAR

-413 TDSARPLTAALE
+413 SESACPQTAVLE

-435 YDALLFD
+435 YDAILFD
-442 ATGVLISQNDAL
+442 ATGVLVSENEAL

-463 LNTAGQPFYIVTN
+463 LNTSGQPYYIVTN
-476 ISSGSD
+476 ISSGS
-482 ETIFARLRSAGL
+482 EQTILARLRGAGL

-499 DRIVSAGGVARHRVL
+499 DRIVFAGGVARHRVL
-514 EELAAG
+514 EELASG

-528 AHAAHEIFGKH
+528 AHAALEILGKH

-545 DTVETFDTLVVLDDE
+545 DTAATFDTLVVLDDE

-565 RAADH
+565 RAADN

-594 IIYPDKNDTL
+594 IIYPGKNGTL
-604 VFGPGIIGPMLQAGL
+604 VFGPGIIGPMLKAGL

-627 SVEIMGKP
+627 SVENMGKP
-635 GRAIFEECIARAG
+635 GRAIFEECITRAG
-648 TDRLLMVGDQVDT
+648 SDRLLMVGDQVDT

-673 LLVSTGLNSCGEL
+673 LLVTTGLNSCGEL
-686 RQDENG
+686 RQDESG
-692 AADFVAKNLNQIFDR
+692 AADFVAKNLNQIFDG
-707 SLFPHLRSAAHSNT
+707 SLFPHLRSTTHSNK

>member
-1 MTLPNAVV
+1 
-9 KPSALPSDPR
+9 
-19 FSSGPCRKHPGWS
+19 
-32 VDPTM
+32 
-37 LRYVGRSHRS
+37 
-47 SEGAERLGEVIRRMA
+47 MA
-62 SLLELPDSWLCGI
+62 SMLELPDNWLCGI

-91 LGPSPVETFLSDN
+91 LGPLPVETFLSDS

-115 LGLAPQNRHI
+115 LALAPQRRHI
-125 CAYGDFPNTSRID
+125 SAYGDFPNTSRID

-143 VLVLNGTNSGVCPP
+143 VLVLNGTSSGVCPP
-157 DLDWILPDR
+157 DLDWILSDR

-171 ADAVSAAFTRPIE
+171 ADAVSAVFTRPIDY
-184 FDRIDVLCWSW
+184 DRIDVLCWSW

-217 LKAGGR
+217 LNVGGP
-223 KPVARLMRLHNP
+223 KPISRLMRLHNA

-272 LPALLNRVANNYAV
+272 LSGLLNRVAKNYAV
-286 MADWVNST
+286 MDDWVNSI

-308 TCSITLRLVQEQLAA
+308 ACSITLRLVREQLTA
-323 GEKEDDGK
+323 GETDHGGK
-331 IIAEMIRLLEAEGA
+331 IVAEMIRLLEAEGA

-367 EADDLATL
+367 EADDLAIL
-375 CEWLAWAYSE
+375 CDWLAWAYSE
-385 TCGGTIPPE
+385 TCEGSIPPE
-394 VVVRHGYFPPSKES
+394 PIVVRHGNFPPSTAR

-413 TDSARPLTAALE
+413 EESAC
-425 SPPPQ
+425 PPPAAAEAPPSQ

-435 YDALLFD
+435 YDAILFD
-442 ATGVLISQNDAL
+442 ATGVLVSENDAL

-463 LNTAGQPFYIVTN
+463 LNMSGKPYYIVTN

-499 DRIVSAGGVARHRVL
+499 DRIVSAGGVARQPVR

-520 RLVSYVGS
+520 RLVSCLGS
-528 AHAAHEIFGKH
+528 SHAAHDIFGKH
-539 PNLHCA
+539 PNLRCA
-545 DTVETFDTLVVLDDE
+545 DTAETFDTLVVLDDE

-565 RAADH
+565 RAADN

-585 PRIIAANAD
+585 PRIIAANTD
-594 IIYPDKNDTL
+594 IIYPSKNGTL

-635 GRAIFEECIARAG
+635 GKAIFEKCIARAG

-673 LLVSTGLNSCGEL
+673 LLVTTGLNSRGEL
-686 RQDENG
+686 RQGDNG
-692 AADFVAKNLNQIFDR
+692 APDYVAKNLGQVFDG
-707 SLFPHLRSAAHSNT
+707 SLFRHLRSAKHSRTTNQAWAAWNENCGGDKAHIGESG
-721 TD
+721 

>member
-1 MTLPNAVV
+1 
-9 KPSALPSDPR
+9 
-19 FSSGPCRKHPGWS
+19 
-32 VDPTM
+32 
-37 LRYVGRSHRS
+37 
-47 SEGAERLGEVIRRMA
+47 MA

-171 ADAVSAAFTRPIE
+171 ADAVSAAFTRPIDY
-184 FDRIDVLCWSW
+184 DRIDVLCWSW

-203 GHGMIALSPRAQAR
+203 GHGMIALSPRAQTR
-217 LKAGGR
+217 LKVGGR
-223 KPVARLMRLHNP
+223 KPVARLIRLHNA

-252 SMFAVEDIHSA
+252 SMFAVADIHSA

-272 LPALLNRVANNYAV
+272 LPALLKRVAKNYAV
-286 MADWVNST
+286 MEDWVNST

-308 TCSITLRLVQEQLAA
+308 TCSITLRLVREQHAA

-331 IIAEMIRLLEAEGA
+331 IVAEMIRLLEAEGA

-367 EADDLATL
+367 ETEDLAIL
-375 CEWLAWAYSE
+375 CDWLAWAYAE
-385 TCGGTIPPE
+385 TCEGSIPPE
-394 VVVRHGYFPPSKES
+394 ARVVRQGYLPTSK
-408 AVQPR
+408 ARAIQPR
-413 TDSARPLTAALE
+413 TESARPLTAAPE
-425 SPPPQ
+425 SLPPQ

-435 YDALLFD
+435 YDAILFD
-442 ATGVLISQNDAL
+442 ATGVLISENEAL

-463 LNTAGQPFYIVTN
+463 LNTSSQPYYIVTN

-482 ETIFARLRSAGL
+482 ETIFARLRGAGL

-499 DRIVSAGGVARHRVL
+499 DRIVFAGGVARHRVL
-514 EELAAG
+514 EELASG

-528 AHAAHEIFGKH
+528 AHAALEILGKH

-545 DTVETFDTLVVLDDE
+545 DTAATFDTLVVLDDE

-565 RAADH
+565 RAADN

-594 IIYPDKNDTL
+594 IIYPGKNGTL
-604 VFGPGIIGPMLQAGL
+604 VFGPGIIGPMLKAGL

-627 SVEIMGKP
+627 SVETMGKP
-635 GRAIFEECIARAG
+635 GRAIFEECITRAG
-648 TDRLLMVGDQVDT
+648 SDRLLMVGDQVDT

-673 LLVSTGLNSCGEL
+673 LLVTTGLNSCGEL
-686 RQDENG
+686 RQDESG
-692 AADFVAKNLNQIFDR
+692 AADFVAKNLNQIFDG
-707 SLFPHLRSAAHSNT
+707 SLFPHLRSTTHSNK

>member
-1 MTLPNAVV
+1 
-9 KPSALPSDPR
+9 
-19 FSSGPCRKHPGWS
+19 
-32 VDPTM
+32 
-37 LRYVGRSHRS
+37 
-47 SEGAERLGEVIRRMA
+47 MA
-62 SLLELPDSWLCGI
+62 TLLELPDSWLCGI

-91 LGPSPVETFLSDN
+91 LGPLPVETFLSDS

-115 LGLAPQNRHI
+115 LALAPQRRHI
-125 CAYGDFPNTSRID
+125 CAYGDFPSTSRID

-143 VLVLNGTNSGVCPP
+143 VLVLNGTSSGVCPP
-157 DLDWILPDR
+157 DLDWILPNR

-171 ADAVSAAFTRPIE
+171 ADAVSAAFTRPID
-184 FDRIDVLCWSW
+184 FGRIDVLCWSW

-217 LKAGGR
+217 LKVDGR
-223 KPVARLMRLHNP
+223 KPVARLMRLRNP

-286 MADWVNST
+286 MDDWVNST

-299 TCTNPAARS
+299 TCTNPATRS
-308 TCSITLRLVQEQLAA
+308 TCSITLRLVAA
-323 GEKEDDGK
+323 GETEDCGK
-331 IIAEMIRLLEAEGA
+331 IAGGMIRLLEAEGA

-367 EADDLATL
+367 ETEDLAIL
-375 CEWLAWAYSE
+375 CEWMAWAYSE
-385 TCGGTIPPE
+385 TCEASIPPE
-394 VVVRHGYFPPSKES
+394 ARVVRHGYFPSSKAR

-413 TDSARPLTAALE
+413 TESACPLSAAVE

-435 YDALLFD
+435 YDAILFD
-442 ATGVLISQNDAL
+442 ATGVLISENEAL

-463 LNTAGQPFYIVTN
+463 LNTSGQPYYIVTN

-482 ETIFARLRSAGL
+482 ETILARLRGAGL

-499 DRIVSAGGVARHRVL
+499 DRIVFAGGVARHRVL
-514 EELAAG
+514 EELASG

-528 AHAAHEIFGKH
+528 AHAAHEILGKH
-539 PNLHCA
+539 PNLHGA
-545 DTVETFDTLVVLDDE
+545 DTAPTFDILVVLDDE

-565 RAADH
+565 LAADN
-570 ILSTFQRRLIETGEM
+570 ILSTFHRRLFETGEM
-585 PRIIAANAD
+585 PRVIAANAD
-594 IIYPDKNDTL
+594 ITYPRKNGSL

-627 SVEIMGKP
+627 SIEFMGKP
-635 GRAIFEECIARAG
+635 GRAIFQECIARAG

-673 LLVSTGLNSCGEL
+673 LLVTTDHNKPGESH
-686 RQDENG
+686 QDENG
-692 AADFVAKNLNQIFDR
+692 AADYVAKNLGQIFDG
-707 SLFPHLRSAAHSNT
+707 SLFPHLRSAMHSSRTNQVST
-721 TD
+721 EHAETSSSDNI

>member
-32 VDPTM
+32 VHPTM

-62 SLLELPDSWLCGI
+62 SLLELPVSWLCGI

-91 LGPSPVETFLSDN
+91 LGPSPVETFVSDN

-115 LGLAPQNRHI
+115 LALAPQNRHI
-125 CAYGDFPNTSRID
+125 CAFGDFPSTSRID
-138 PNHDI
+138 SNHDI

-171 ADAVSAAFTRPIE
+171 ADAVSAAFTRPID
-184 FDRIDVLCWSW
+184 FNRIDVLCWSW

-217 LKAGGR
+217 LKADGR
-223 KPVARLMRLHNP
+223 KPVARLMRLHNA

-263 LDWAEACGG
+263 LDWAEGCGG
-272 LPALLNRVANNYAV
+272 LPALLKRVANNYAV

-299 TCTNPAARS
+299 ACTNPAARS
-308 TCSITLRLVQEQLAA
+308 TCSITLRLVREQHAT
-323 GEKEDDGK
+323 GEKEDDDK
-331 IIAEMIRLLEAEGA
+331 IVAGMIRLLEAEGA

-367 EADDLATL
+367 EANDLAIL

-385 TCGGTIPPE
+385 MCEASIPPE
-394 VVVRHGYFPPSKES
+394 ARVVRHGSFPPSNAR

-413 TDSARPLTAALE
+413 EEPACPLTAALE

-435 YDALLFD
+435 YDAILFD
-442 ATGVLISQNDAL
+442 ATGVLISENEAL

-463 LNTAGQPFYIVTN
+463 LNMSGQPYYIVTN

-482 ETIFARLRSAGL
+482 ETILARLRRAGL

-499 DRIVSAGGVARHRVL
+499 DRIVFAGGVARHCVL
-514 EELAAG
+514 EELASG
-520 RLVSYVGS
+520 RQVSYLGS
-528 AHAAHEIFGKH
+528 AHAAHEILGKH

-545 DTVETFDTLVVLDDE
+545 DAGQTFDTLVVLDDE

-565 RAADH
+565 RAADN
-570 ILSTFQRRLIETGEM
+570 ILSTFQRRLIETGGM
-585 PRIIAANAD
+585 PRMIAANAD
-594 IIYPDKNDTL
+594 IIYPGKNGSL

-627 SVEIMGKP
+627 SVEFMGKP

-673 LLVSTGLNSCGEL
+673 LLVTTGLNNCGEL

-692 AADFVAKNLNQIFDR
+692 APDYVAKNLDQIFDG
-707 SLFPHLRSAAHSNT
+707 SLFTAFNPEA
-721 TD
+721 

>member
-1 MTLPNAVV
+1 M
-9 KPSALPSDPR
+9 
-19 FSSGPCRKHPGWS
+19 
-32 VDPTM
+32 
-37 LRYVGRSHRS
+37 
-47 SEGAERLGEVIRRMA
+47 
-62 SLLELPDSWLCGI
+62 
-75 VPGSGTGACSM
+75 
-86 ALQNL
+86 
-91 LGPSPVETFLSDN
+91 SDN

-171 ADAVSAAFTRPIE
+171 ADAVSAAFTRPIDY
-184 FDRIDVLCWSW
+184 DRIDVLCWSW

-217 LKAGGR
+217 LKVGGR
-223 KPVARLMRLHNP
+223 KPVARLMRLHNA

-252 SMFAVEDIHSA
+252 SMFAVADIHSA

-272 LPALLNRVANNYAV
+272 LPGLLKRVANNYAV
-286 MADWVNST
+286 MDDWVNST
-294 PWIDW
+294 AWIDW

-308 TCSITLRLVQEQLAA
+308 TCSITLRLVREHAA

-331 IIAEMIRLLEAEGA
+331 IVAEMIRLLEAEGA

-352 GDAPPGFRIWAGPTV
+352 GDAPPGFRIWAGPTI
-367 EADDLATL
+367 EADDLAIL
-375 CEWLAWAYSE
+375 CKWLAWAYSE
-385 TCGGTIPPE
+385 TCAASIPPE
-394 VVVRHGYFPPSKES
+394 ARVVRHGYFPPSKAR
-408 AVQPR
+408 AVQPS
-413 TDSARPLTAALE
+413 TESACPQTAALE

-435 YDALLFD
+435 YDAILFD

-463 LNTAGQPFYIVTN
+463 LDTSGQPYYIVTN

-482 ETIFARLRSAGL
+482 ETILARLRGAGL

-528 AHAAHEIFGKH
+528 AQAAHDIFGKH

-565 RAADH
+565 RGADH
-570 ILSTFQRRLIETGEM
+570 ILSTFRRRLIETGEM

-594 IIYPDKNDTL
+594 IIYPSKNGTL

-673 LLVSTGLNSCGEL
+673 LLVTTGLNSCGEL

-692 AADFVAKNLNQIFDR
+692 AADFVAKNLNQIFDG
-707 SLFPHLRSAAHSNT
+707 SLSPHLRSAMHSSRTNQV
-721 TD
+721 